1 MRKIRVPINSFQY
14 GEISRSAMMR
24 TDSPIYNSSAQ
35 SIKNM
40 TIMSEGSL
48 KKRRG
53 MKFQARLSS
62 ITRDTSKVLQA
73 YLVQFVFSEDEQYI
87 ISIENAK
94 VRCFRIVGSALTLVS
109 TLTQDTNSNAL
120 PFDDDYLHQYTFAQY
135 GDVMFI
141 CHPLFMPRMLIRT
154 GLTSFEITPYTFDVR
169 ADNQQIYQPYAAFH
183 RESVTLNPSASS
195 GSNRTFTTSSAYFDT
210 TGSQTGGNYLSSRHV
225 GVTLRYVDTEITITS
240 VQSATQATGNIVGT
254 LRQRLT
260 ILNPLRTTDGSTTV
274 EVTHINHGFAGGE
287 SITIEDAAAVG
298 GITAGQINGART
310 IDAIID
316 TNTYTITAGAA
327 ATTSEDGGGLVKV
340 VTHAPTTQWSEQ
352 VFSAR
357 RGYPAAVAFHESRL
371 VFGGTIDQPDTI
383 WFSKIA
389 EYFNFNVGTAT
400 DTDSFDIVA
409 ATGDVNEIRYIVS
422 SRDLQVFTD
431 SSEFYI
437 PAFLNQTITPTN
449 AQIKKQTPYGANFVT
464 PHTFDGATLFI
475 QTGGNVMREYLYTDA
490 EDAYAAVGV
499 STVAS
504 HLLNDPIDMDVVH
517 GAFNEA
523 ESYAVVVN
531 TSGFISL
538 FGSNRAEKRAGWM
551 KWESS
556 LGDFQ
561 SVVAID
567 DRIFATVWSGSFLQL
582 CEFTGGIGLDNYTSG
597 AGPTISMTNIFANGS
612 TVHITGISTT
622 TGHQDYLGTK
632 VVASGSINVSEFTG
646 YSTFYVGTPF
656 DIEIKTNPIDA
667 DVPTGPMT
675 GEIRSVSTVI
685 LDVTNCRSV
694 SVNGR
699 PLATTDSVTGKKE
712 FRLNGY
718 GRDPQITITQAHP
731 LPLQVN
737 GLIAELII

>member
-1 MRKIRVPINSFQY
+1 MRKIRVPISSFQY

-24 TDSPIYNSSAQ
+24 TDSPIYNASAQ

-40 TIMSEGSL
+40 TIMAEGSL
-48 KKRRG
+48 IKRRG
-53 MKFQARLSS
+53 MKFQARLSG
-62 ITRDTSKVLQA
+62 ITRDTSKTFQSH
-73 YLVQFVFSEDEQYI
+73 LVQFVFSEDEQYI
-87 ISIENAK
+87 ISIENAQ
-94 VRCFRIVGSALTLVS
+94 VRCFRVLASSLSLVS

-120 PFDDDYLHQYTFAQY
+120 PFDDDYLHQYTVAQY

-154 GLTSFEITPYTFDVR
+154 SLTSFEITPYSFDVR
-169 ADNQQIYQPYAAFH
+169 ADNNQIYQPYAAFH
-183 RESVTLNPSASS
+183 PHSVTIDPTATS
-195 GSNRTFTTSSAYFDT
+195 GSNEIVTTSAPYFDT
-210 TGSQTGGNYLSSRHV
+210 TGSVTGGNYLSSRHV
-225 GVTLRYVDTEITITS
+225 GVTLRYVDTEMVIVS
-240 VQSATQATGNIVGT
+240 VQSSTQAKVNIIGT
-254 LRQRLT
+254 LRQRLS
-260 ILNPLRTTDGSTTV
+260 IINPLRTIDTTATI
-274 EVTHINHGFAGGE
+274 EVTHIKHGFAGGE
-287 SITIEDAAAVG
+287 SITIEDASAVG
-298 GITAGQINGART
+298 GINANQINGVRT
-310 IDAIID
+310 VGTIID
-316 TNTYTITAGAA
+316 VNTYTITVGAVA
-327 ATTSEDGGGLVKV
+327 NLSTDGGGLVKI
-340 VTHAPTTQWSEQ
+340 VTHAPTDNWSEQ

-371 VFGGTIDQPDTI
+371 VFAGTIDQPDTI
-383 WFSKIA
+383 WFSKIG
-389 EYFNFNVGTAT
+389 EYFNFDVGNAA
-400 DTDSFDIVA
+400 DSDSFDIVA

-449 AQIKKQTPYGANFVT
+449 AQIKKQTPYGSEFVP
-464 PHTFDGATLFI
+464 PHSFDGATLFI

-490 EDAYAAVGV
+490 EDAYASIGV

-504 HLLNDPIDMDVVH
+504 HLLSLPIDMDVVH
-517 GAFNEA
+517 GAFGEA

-531 TSGFISL
+531 KSGFISL

-556 LGDFQ
+556 LGDFG
-561 SVVAID
+561 SVVAIN
-567 DRIFATVWSGSFLQL
+567 DRLFATVWAGGFLQL
-582 CEFTGGIGLDNYTSG
+582 CEFTDGVGLDNYTSG
-597 AGPTISMTNIFANGS
+597 AGPTISMTNIFANGT
-612 TVHITGISTT
+612 TVHIVGVSTATGN
-622 TGHQDYLGTK
+622 QDYLGTQ
-632 VVASGSINVSEFTG
+632 VVASGSVNVSAFSG

-656 DIEIKTNPIDA
+656 NIEIKTNPIDA

-675 GEIRSVSTVI
+675 GDIRSVSTVV
-685 LDVTNCRSV
+685 LDLRNCRSV

-699 PLATTDSVTGKKE
+699 PLVTTDSITGKRE

>member
-24 TDSPIYNSSAQ
+24 SDSPIYNASAQ

-48 KKRRG
+48 IKRRG
-53 MKFQARLSS
+53 MKFQARLSG
-62 ITRDTSKVLQA
+62 ITRDTTKVFQSH
-73 YLVQFVFSEDEQYI
+73 LVQFVFSEDEQYI
-87 ISIENAK
+87 ISIENAQ
-94 VRCFRIVGSALTLVS
+94 VRCFRIVGAALSLVS
-109 TLTQDTNSNAL
+109 TLTLDTNSNAL
-120 PFDDDYLHQYTFAQY
+120 PFDDDYLHQYTVAQY

-141 CHPLFMPRMLIRT
+141 SHPLFMTRMLIRT
-154 GLTSFEITPYTFDVR
+154 SLTSFVITPYSFDVR
-169 ADNQQIYQPYAAFH
+169 ADNKQIYQPYAAFH
-183 RESVTLNPSASS
+183 ASSVTLDPSATT
-195 GSNRTFTTSSAYFDT
+195 GTGIIFTTSQAYFDT
-210 TGSQTGGNYLSSRHV
+210 TGTQTAGNYLSSLHV
-225 GVTLRYVDTEITITS
+225 GVTIRYVDTEITITS

-260 ILNPLRTTDGSTTV
+260 IINPLRTIDTTATI
-274 EVTHINHGFAGGE
+274 EVTHINHNFAGGE
-287 SITIEDAAAVG
+287 SITIEGASAVG
-298 GITAGQINGART
+298 GINANQINGVRT
-310 IDAIID
+310 VATVIDV
-316 TNTYTITAGAA
+316 NTYTITAGSTANA
-327 ATTSEDGGGLVKV
+327 STDGGGLVKV
-340 VTHAPTTQWSEQ
+340 VTHAPTSNWSEQ

-383 WFSKIA
+383 WFSKIGQ
-389 EYFNFNVGTAT
+389 YFNFDIGNAA
-400 DTDSFDIVA
+400 DADSFDIVA

-449 AQIKKQTPYGANFVT
+449 AQIKKQTPYGTEFIP
-464 PHTFDGATLFI
+464 PHVFDGATLFI

-490 EDAYAAVGV
+490 EDAYAAIGV

-504 HLLNDPIDMDVVH
+504 HLLNAPIDMDVVH
-517 GAFNEA
+517 GVFGEA
-523 ESYAVVVN
+523 ESYSVVVN
-531 TSGFISL
+531 GPGFISL

-556 LGDFQ
+556 LGDFK

-567 DRIFATVWSGSFLQL
+567 DRLFATVWAGGFLQL
-582 CEFTGGIGLDNYTSG
+582 CEFTGSVGLDNYTSG
-597 AGPTISMTNIFANGS
+597 AGPTISMTNIFANGA
-612 TVHITGISTT
+612 TVHIIGVSTT
-622 TGHQDYLGTK
+622 TGNQDYLGTQ
-632 VVASGSINVSEFTG
+632 VVASGSISVAAFSG
-646 YSTFYVGTPF
+646 YSIFYVGTPF
-656 DIEIKTNPIDA
+656 NIEIKTNPIEA
-667 DVPTGPMT
+667 NLPSGPLTGD
-675 GEIRSVSTVI
+675 IRSVSTVV
-685 LDVTNCRSV
+685 LDLRDCRSV

-699 PLATTDSVTGKKE
+699 PLVTTNSFTGKKE